1 MILKNSKGFSLIEL
15 SIVLIIIGLLVAGIT
30 GGASLIRSAEL
41 RAVISE
47 IRNYQTAINAYYTAV
62 GELPGG
68 VDSDQMEFS
77 ETGVAWHDLYEE
89 GITDIDPTT
98 TTTGA
103 TSLDSDYGIDSKIKG
118 SFYVLGYN
126 EGAMDQNVIFL
137 ISDGGTGGTA
147 ETVTDLEDI
156 GDTVTT
162 LTNPSIT
169 RRDANFLDSKMD
181 NGVID
186 SGRVYSF
193 NAGTGTCSY
202 STTDTTK
209 DCVIAIGIG
218 L

>member
-1 MILKNSKGFSLIEL
+1 MRLNNSKGFSLIEL

-47 IRNYQTAINAYYTAV
+47 VRNYQTAINAYYTAV

-68 VDSDQMEFS
+68 VSSDQLLFS
-77 ETGVAWHDLYEE
+77 ETGVAWQDLYDE
-89 GITDIDPTT
+89 GITDVEPGTS
-98 TTTGA
+98 TGSA
-103 TSLDSDYGIDSKIKG
+103 TALDSDYGMSSKIKG
-118 SFYVLGYN
+118 SYYVLGYN
-126 EGAMDQNVIFL
+126 NGAMEQNVLFL
-137 ISDGGTGGTA
+137 IADNGTA
-147 ETVTDLEDI
+147 ETAAALTALTAT
-156 GDTVTT
+156 GS

-169 RRDANFLDSKMD
+169 RRDANFLDDKID

-193 NAGTGTCSY
+193 DAGTSGACAY
-202 STTDTTK
+202 DSTDATK
-209 DCVIAIGIG
+209 DCAIAFGIG